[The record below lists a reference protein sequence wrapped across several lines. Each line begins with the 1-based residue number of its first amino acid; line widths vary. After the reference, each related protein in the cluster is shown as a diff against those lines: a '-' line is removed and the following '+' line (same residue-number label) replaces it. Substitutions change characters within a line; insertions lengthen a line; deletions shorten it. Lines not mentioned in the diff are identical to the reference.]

1 MENFGSLLT
10 GFDIFESY
18 TVHGIKTVAKIKTRL
33 YFKSICMPIKTLK
46 VCKINNTSEAS
57 AAESKT
63 VCVMFLRG
71 GGGGGVSRGQN
82 RYVTLS

>member
-18 TVHGIKTVAKIKTRL
+18 KNCIKTVAKIKTRL
-33 YFKSICMPIKTLK
+33 YFKSICMLIKTLK

-57 AAESKT
+57 AGK
-63 VCVMFLRG
+63 
-71 GGGGGVSRGQN
+71 GVSRGQN
-82 RYVTLS
+82 RYVTLF